1 MMEETVFIVDDDAS
15 IRRSLE
21 RLIKSVGF
29 QVESF
34 ASAQEFLRREP
45 TIRPAGLVLD
55 VRMPGPSG
63 FDLQDKLAFLH
74 CNLPIIFITGHGT
87 IPLSVR
93 AMKGGAIEFLTKPLD
108 EQYLLDAIHKAVELN
123 RQAMQEQVKI
133 TEVQQRLT
141 SLTPRESEV
150 FKLVIT
156 GLLNKQIAFKLG
168 RSEKTIKVHR
178 ARVMEKMQAKSLAQL
193 VRLAEKMGIQ
203 SSED

>member
-1 MMEETVFIVDDDAS
+1 MEETVFIVDDDAS

-21 RLIKSVGF
+21 RLIKPVGF

-45 TIRPAGLVLD
+45 TIRPACLVLD

-63 FDLQDKLAFLH
+63 FDLQDKLASLH

-108 EQYLLDAIHKAVELN
+108 EQYLLDTIHQAIELN

-193 VRLAEKMGIQ
+193 VRLAEKVGIQ